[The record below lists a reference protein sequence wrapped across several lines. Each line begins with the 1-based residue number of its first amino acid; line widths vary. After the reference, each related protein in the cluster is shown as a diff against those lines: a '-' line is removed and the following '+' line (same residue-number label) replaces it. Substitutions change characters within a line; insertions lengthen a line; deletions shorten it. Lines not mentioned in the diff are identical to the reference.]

1 MKIRIQIQLAVA
13 AVLIVTVTA
22 CFSAGSVA
30 VPGEKEQ
37 ILKNLA
43 AEYYLVAEG
52 YLDNKNY
59 TKAAEYYEYALRDES
74 LYRQAYYKMGYSY
87 ALGKQWDRAELIY
100 TDLVAQDPENMS
112 LKESLAYI
120 LFQAGKTDEGLEIYE
135 SILEQEPYNQTVTE
149 NYIVALAA
157 VERFD
162 DAGAAL
168 TRAEEY
174 FPDSTVLDTVAKKL
188 QDAAGEGESSAENDN
203 AEKSEKAADS
213 EVIEDV
219 AASSPGA
226 LTEVYAAATK

>member
-1 MKIRIQIQLAVA
+1 M
-13 AVLIVTVTA
+13 VTVTA

-59 TKAAEYYEYALRDES
+59 TKAAEYYAYALRDES

-87 ALGKQWDRAELIY
+87 ALGKQWDRAEPIY

-120 LFQAGKTDEGLEIYE
+120 LFQAGKTDEGLAIYE

-162 DAGAAL
+162 DAGVAL

-174 FPDSTVLDTVAKKL
+174 FPDSTVLDTISRKL
-188 QDAAGEGESSAENDN
+188 QDATGEGESSEENN
-203 AEKSEKAADS
+203 TGEKLENPADS
-213 EVIEDV
+213 EVIKDT
-219 AASSPGA
+219 AAIESP
-226 LTEVYAAATK
+226 ESPSDRR